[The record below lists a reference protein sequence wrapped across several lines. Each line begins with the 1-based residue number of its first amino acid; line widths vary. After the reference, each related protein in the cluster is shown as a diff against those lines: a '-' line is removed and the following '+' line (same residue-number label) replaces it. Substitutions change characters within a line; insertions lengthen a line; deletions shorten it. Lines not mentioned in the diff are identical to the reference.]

1 MERLLDTVFWNDL
14 FASFLSWSAS
24 ELPAVLLILILF
36 SLVLR
41 IVTIA
46 FNRLESLLMVRAEKS
61 KHTDTDEA
69 GKRIKTL
76 IGIARGVVRILLWFT
91 VLMILLQQL
100 GANIAPVLASAGI
113 IGLAVGFGAQ
123 ELVRD
128 VISGFFMLLEN
139 QIRAGDVAIING
151 TGGVVEKIELRTT
164 TLRDASGVVHVFQNG
179 KVNSLSNMTKEWSAI
194 VFDIGVAYKENTS
207 HVMSVMQQVGDE
219 LQADPEWSD
228 KIIAA
233 IEVQGLDRFDDSA
246 IIIRARIKTR
256 PIQQWSVGREY
267 RKRLKEAF
275 DRENIEIPFP
285 HRTLFL
291 HNESGSDATKLLGE
305 N

>member
-1 MERLLDTVFWNDL
+1 MLTSLLT
-14 FASFLSWSAS
+14 WSAT

-76 IGIARGVVRILLWFT
+76 IGIARSVVRILLWFT